1 MERGRRCFAMSR
13 RRADADIHG
22 FLNVCKPPGFT
33 SHDVVA
39 VVRRTL
45 GTRRVGHAGTLD
57 PMAEGV
63 LPICVGRYTRLVD
76 YISEGDKGYYAQ
88 IVLGARTSTDDAEG
102 EVVERRPVP
111 PLTEAELHQA
121 LDAFR
126 GPIEQVPPA
135 FSAVKVAGQRAYA
148 LARRG
153 DAPRLAARTVTM
165 YRLEMLRWGPPSLSI
180 LVACSKG
187 TYIRAL
193 ARDLG
198 ERLGCGAHL
207 TKLMRLWVGTFGL
220 AEAISLDELGAAA
233 SGGTLASV
241 LQPAEIVLRALP
253 AVIVDAERVADMQH
267 GRPWPA
273 PTVGDSVT
281 PISGLARVYD
291 LHGRLLG
298 LAERVADGRR
308 WQPRLALVHASDGD
322 ADYGHPTPIRRP
334 GEPIDT
340 ENRAVDLATDAEGWG
355 R

>member
-1 MERGRRCFAMSR
+1 MSR

-76 YISEGDKGYYAQ
+76 YVSEGDKGYYAQ
-88 IVLGARTSTDDAEG
+88 ILLGARTSTDDAEG
-102 EVVERRPVP
+102 EVVERHPVP
-111 PLTEAELHQA
+111 PLTESELDQA

-135 FSAVKVAGQRAYA
+135 FSAIKVAGQRAYA

-153 DAPRLAARTVTM
+153 DAPRLAARTVTIH
-165 YRLEMLRWGPPSLSI
+165 RLQLLSWDQPTLTV

-187 TYIRAL
+187 TYIRSL

-207 TKLMRLWVGTFGL
+207 TRLVRLWVGAFGL
-220 AEAISLDELGAAA
+220 AQAVSLDELGAAV
-233 SGGTLASV
+233 SSGTLASV
-241 LQPAEIVLRALP
+241 RQPAEIVLRALP

-267 GRPWPA
+267 GRPWQA
-273 PTVGDSVT
+273 LSADASVT
-281 PISGLARVYD
+281 PIAGPARVYD

-298 LAERVADGRR
+298 LAEWDVDRER
-308 WQPRLALVHASDGD
+308 WQPRLALVHASDED
-322 ADYGHPTPIRRP
+322 ADEGIRRP
-334 GEPIDT
+334 IRHPGEAADAESRT
-340 ENRAVDLATDAEGWG
+340 RDLDTDAEG
-355 R
+355 